1 MKITALEIERYE
13 VNTVPFRWRDGLV
26 GSAGGRSE
34 VGVLRVRT
42 DANIDGLVWP
52 LDSGISEP
60 LIQRCAS
67 MFIGADPLM
76 RERCWM
82 DLWER
87 DRIEEFPIY
96 FLGHLDAALWDI
108 AAKAAGVPAYKLLGG
123 HKPRAKAYASTVT
136 MNTFDEYLRLADRCL
151 AKGYKAIKLHAWGRV
166 KDDIELVKQMRQH
179 VGPEI
184 ELMLDGS
191 AGYTLDESIRM
202 GRAMEEA
209 DYLWLEEPMREFN
222 LFAYERI
229 CQTLDIPIL
238 GAECT
243 DGAHFNA
250 AEWLRHGAC
259 DRLRTSWFYKAGFTG
274 ALKVAHLAESF
285 QVQADVHG
293 CGQGSLHLVCALPNS
308 HYYESLVPEEC
319 LGDATLDG
327 HILPDRDGWV
337 YPTERPGFGCEPNP
351 EKRVR

>member
-1 MKITALEIERYE
+1 MKITALEMERYE
-13 VNTVPFRWRDGLV
+13 VNTMPFRWRDGLV
-26 GSAGGRSE
+26 GGAGGHGQ
-34 VGVLRVRT
+34 VGLLRVRT

-52 LDSGISEP
+52 LHSAISEQ
-60 LIQRCAS
+60 LIHLCAS

-96 FLGHLDAALWDI
+96 FLGYLDAALWDI
-108 AAKAAGVPAYKLLGG
+108 AAKAAEVPAYKLLGG
-123 HKPRAKAYASTVT
+123 HKSRAKAYASTVT
-136 MNTFDEYLRLADRCL
+136 MNTFDEYLRLADCCL
-151 AKGYKAIKLHAWGRV
+151 AKGYKAIKLHVWGRV
-166 KDDIELVKQMRQH
+166 KDDIEPVKRMRQH

-238 GAECT
+238 GA
-243 DGAHFNA
+243 DRFLGPNA
-250 AEWLRHGAC
+250 PMGPISTPQSGCA
-259 DRLRTSWFYKAGFTG
+259 T
-274 ALKVAHLAESF
+274 ALAI
-285 QVQADVHG
+285 G
-293 CGQGSLHLVCALPNS
+293 
-308 HYYESLVPEEC
+308 
-319 LGDATLDG
+319 
-327 HILPDRDGWV
+327 
-337 YPTERPGFGCEPNP
+337 
-351 EKRVR
+351 